1 MNNESTEA
9 SVSQKSFVPHS
20 LHRESGQPFLE
31 SDTFD
36 PNWPIYGHRAALQF
50 LQQIVQ
56 PVPIRSE
63 QQRTTLRQ
71 AYLLFGP
78 RQVGKRTL
86 AHMWA
91 RAALCTDKQRRPCG
105 HCRACQLVARDNHP
119 DFRVIQP
126 LDKSGAV
133 DRIAGTLRVE
143 QAAEIIH
150 DVVLRPM
157 EGRHKVFLI
166 QDMHM
171 ANDSFANKLLKT
183 LEEPP
188 DYAIFCLTALDRN
201 ELLPTIVSRCQVLE
215 LRPLATETIVTAL
228 MTKWQVAEDQA
239 NLLARL
245 ARGRLGWAVQQ
256 AQQPEKSEQRLAQ
269 LQTLW
274 RLIASDPVDRLLFA
288 EKSAATLTSRPLFEM
303 IDLWMTWWRD
313 VLLVQAG
320 CSDTCCNIDQVVT
333 LQTQAAAVP
342 PATVR
347 DYLRTLQR
355 IEKYLQHTIN
365 TRLAL
370 EVLLLQ
376 LPAV

>member
-1 MNNESTEA
+1 MNDESAETA
-9 SVSQKSFVPHS
+9 
-20 LHRESGQPFLE
+20 
-31 SDTFD
+31 FD
-36 PNWPIYGHRAALQF
+36 PDWPIYGHRAAVQF

-56 PVPIRSE
+56 PAPAPSGR
-63 QQRTTLRQ
+63 QARATLRH

-78 RQVGKRTL
+78 QQVGKRTL
-86 AHMWA
+86 AHAWA
-91 RAALCTDKQRRPCG
+91 RAALCTDTQRRPCG
-105 HCRACQLVARDNHP
+105 KCRACQLVGRENHP

-126 LDKSGAV
+126 IDKTGAV
-133 DRIAGTLRVE
+133 DRVAGTLRVE

-157 EGRHKVFLI
+157 EGRYKVFLI

-188 DYAIFCLTALDRN
+188 DYALFCLTALDRN
-201 ELLPTIVSRCQVLE
+201 DLLPTIVSRCQSLE
-215 LRPLATETIVTAL
+215 LRPLAIETIISAL
-228 MTKWQVAEDQA
+228 ITKWQVAEEQA
-239 NLLARL
+239 IVLARL

-256 AQQPEKSEQRLAQ
+256 AQQPDKTEQRLAQ

-274 RLIASDPVDRLLFA
+274 RMIAADPVDRLLFA
-288 EKSAATLTSRPLFEM
+288 EKSATTFTSRHLFEM

-313 VLLVQAG
+313 VLLVQSG
-320 CSDTCCNIDQVVT
+320 CIDTCCNLDQAAI
-333 LQTQAAAVP
+333 LQEQAAAVP
-342 PATVR
+342 LATVR

-376 LPAV
+376 LPSVGR